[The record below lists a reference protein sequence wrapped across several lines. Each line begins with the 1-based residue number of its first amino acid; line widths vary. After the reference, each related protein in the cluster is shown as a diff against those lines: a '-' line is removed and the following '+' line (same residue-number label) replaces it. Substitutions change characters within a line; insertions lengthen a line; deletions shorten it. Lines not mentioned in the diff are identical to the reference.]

1 MPKKTHPPAE
11 ISIEIQEHVKMWGS
25 AIKNQRIDQ
34 RQTAE
39 QLAEKI
45 KVSKPTIRRLEKGD
59 ASISVGTYLNA
70 LFTLG
75 LRAAATPTLKYA
87 LWQDESRQ
95 RMRSSF
101 DERVDSPHP
110 LDGW

>member
-1 MPKKTHPPAE
+1 
-11 ISIEIQEHVKMWGS
+11 MWGR
-25 AIKNQRIDQ
+25 AIKNKRIDQ

-39 QLAEKI
+39 QLAEQI

-70 LFTLG
+70 LFILG
-75 LRAAATPTLKYA
+75 LRAVATPPLKYA

-95 RMRSSF
+95 RMRPRF
-101 DERVDSPHP
+101 DERCESKPS
-110 LDGW
+110 LESW

>member
-1 MPKKTHPPAE
+1 MPKKTHPPTE
-11 ISIEIQEHVKMWGS
+11 ISLEIQEHVKMWGS

-45 KVSKPTIRRLEKGD
+45 KVSKPTICRLEKGD

-75 LRAAATPTLKYA
+75 LRAAATPTLKYG

-95 RMRSSF
+95 RMRPSF
-101 DERVDSPHP
+101 DERGESQPP
-110 LDGW
+110 LESW

>member
-11 ISIEIQEHVKMWGS
+11 ISIEIQEHVKMWGR
-25 AIKNQRIDQ
+25 AIKNQRIHH

-39 QLAEKI
+39 QLAEQI

-75 LRAAATPTLKYA
+75 LRAAATPPLKHS

-95 RMRSSF
+95 RMRPSF
-101 DERVDSPHP
+101 DERNEYKLPIDS
-110 LDGW
+110 W